1 MSAMPHA
8 LERLLEDFK
17 TVDRTERVD
26 MLIEFAD
33 RFEEVPPSVAQR
45 PFSEANH
52 VQKCESD
59 AYVWA
64 EDLPDGT
71 QKYHFAVDNP
81 QGLSAKAWSV
91 IMDETLSGQP
101 LEVVASTPCDAVFT
115 VFGKD
120 VSMGKGMGLMG
131 ITDMVT
137 SFAKAKLKA
146 QNRPVPEENC

>member
-1 MSAMPHA
+1 
-8 LERLLEDFK
+8 
-17 TVDRTERVD
+17 

-33 RFEEVPPSVAQR
+33 RFEEVPVWVAER
-45 PFSEANH
+45 PFSEEHH

-64 EDLPDGT
+64 EDQEDGT
-71 QKYHFAVDNP
+71 LKFYFAVENP
-81 QGLSAKAWSV
+81 QGISAKAWSV

-101 LEVVASTPCDAVFT
+101 LEVVAATPCDVVFT
-115 VFGKD
+115 VFGKE

-137 SFAKAKLKA
+137 TYAKQRLKA
-146 QNRPVPEENC
+146 QGKPIPVNCD